1 MFAHQFSKESF
12 KFSPPEQNTGERL
25 IEKAGYIPAQQ
36 RIENLILAGQRLSD
50 FRKEQFDFHE
60 QKDIDE
66 NFYDSTR
73 NKNYDL
79 ADAFQDS
86 LRVEENI
93 KQATEE
99 AKRIRKDALETLQT
113 APEAPGEPL
122 EPKNDPE

>member
-1 MFAHQFSKESF
+1 MFAHQFSKESI

-25 IEKAGYIPAQQ
+25 IEKAGYIPAQR

-66 NFYDSTR
+66 DFYDPTR
-73 NKNYDL
+73 KKSLDL
-79 ADAFQDS
+79 AEAFQMEQNVLNS
-86 LRVEENI
+86 IRAKAVE
-93 KQATEE
+93 AS
-99 AKRIRKDALETLQT
+99 QT
-113 APEAPGEPL
+113 APEAPEEPL